1 MPKMTE
7 SDNNPNLDFVN
18 IKAYK
23 IFDELLSICSEEI
36 ERKQNS
42 DINQGPGGGGG
53 GSAGKTYAT
62 MLLHFMIP
70 IILICNMTMF

>member
-53 GSAGKTYAT
+53 GGGLQAKH
-62 MLLHFMIP
+62 MLPCCYIS
-70 IILICNMTMF
+70 